1 MPKLNYNFK
10 NDYSKLRTV
19 NAFFTVKNVFTNTE
33 GVTAQLQGS
42 TKEITVDAFTGQI
55 GELVFDIDFNTTDIA
70 ISDSNFF
77 YDFGDGN
84 LGQGLSARHIYDEPG
99 EYRITLVVTDSAGNF
114 FRSLEPKTIKVRDLV
129 QDQLFITSTLSTQN
143 YSKPESVIT
152 VTRYNSLNTSRVLSS
167 NNYSINLSVSGN
179 NNEFF
184 TNDKYIKD
192 NNFQFK
198 KASYFTKD
206 IGTNFEIID
215 KIETTST
222 DLYITPTLVGEKM
235 VLNFSKNN
243 LDGSY
248 YVGTSGFNTFRYN
261 ED

>member
-19 NAFFTVKNVFTNTE
+19 NAFFTAKNVLTNTE
-33 GVTAQLQGS
+33 GVTALLQGTS
-42 TKEITVDAFTGQI
+42 KQIEVDAFTGPI
-55 GELVFDIDFNTTDIA
+55 GELIFNLDFDATDIT
-70 ISDSNFF
+70 ISDNNFF

-84 LGQGLSARHIYDEPG
+84 LGEGLSARHIYDEPG

-114 FRSLEPKTIKVRDLV
+114 FRSLEPKIIKVRDLI
-129 QDQLFITSTLSTQN
+129 QDQIFLTSTLSTQN

-179 NNEFF
+179 SNEFF
-184 TNDKYIKD
+184 NNENYLND

-198 KASYFTKD
+198 KASYLTKG
-206 IGTNFEIID
+206 IGEDFEIIN
-215 KIETTST
+215 KIQTSSQ
-222 DLYITPTLVGEKM
+222 DLYTIPIIVGNKM
-235 VLNFSKNN
+235 VLSFTKNN
-243 LDGSY
+243 FNGSY